1 MDKRIIIKLIANEF
15 TEKTINYKIPDDDA
29 KYDNSLRE
37 SLREN
42 SFLVDYEERLDPKEQ
57 YEYNVDSKNIN
68 KLINIKELDDDIV
81 THAREFARKNNTNI
95 VNAYVYFDDIL
106 LFAYLIRF
114 KANEYPEIN
123 WDNPQVMRCNGEE
136 YIKLDYRNTKS
147 FTNKHARLDFKKE
160 ENTNGEV
167 YKIINID
174 RFDKLKEN
182 NKTNLIMIL
191 IGIIVSGLFVLF
203 FHLMVKEVEIKPN
216 EPEKPLIHSIIYSIL
231 ITLNIAFGSVGITM
245 IGGGIE
251 DTIKSFIKIW
261 KIKKNSFS
269 NDLVRKEIKKQKKKI
284 KENNIEIIE

>member
-37 SLREN
+37 SFREN

-68 KLINIKELDDDIV
+68 KLINIKELNDDII

-160 ENTNGEV
+160 ESTNGEV

-182 NKTNLIMIL
+182 NKTNLIYISKIQPM
-191 IGIIVSGLFVLF
+191 
-203 FHLMVKEVEIKPN
+203 
-216 EPEKPLIHSIIYSIL
+216 
-231 ITLNIAFGSVGITM
+231 NINNWNRKKFDS
-245 IGGGIE
+245 GIE
-251 DTIKSFIKIW
+251 QNKIQDTKNVRAINTNNNYTYINNKSF
-261 KIKKNSFS
+261 KKS
-269 NDLVRKEIKKQKKKI
+269 NGYVGREYPPGFFEGLYANAQML
-284 KENNIEIIE
+284 